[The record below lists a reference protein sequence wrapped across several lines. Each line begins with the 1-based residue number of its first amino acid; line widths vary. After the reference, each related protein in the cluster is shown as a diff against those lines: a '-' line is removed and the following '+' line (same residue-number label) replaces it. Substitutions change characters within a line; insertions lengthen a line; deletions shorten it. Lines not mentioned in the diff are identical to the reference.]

1 MAYPT
6 TKVEIA
12 FADNPYEP
20 APTWTDV
27 TNYVRNVSI
36 RRGRNGDFEQFG
48 PGSATVILDNR
59 DERFNP
65 LNTAGPY
72 DGLLLPRRQIRITAD
87 TGSGYVPVFQG
98 YVSGWPVSW
107 SRYGADS
114 TVTITCL
121 DAMSLLADTNLVADW
136 SYQTITTG
144 MPVGAPNSYFR
155 LQEPTGG
162 TFFVDTMNA
171 TGAARTARGMVQTA
185 GVFSYLKT
193 TPLTPGLPA
202 GGTNIQPGNSW
213 TANGITPGAFAL
225 GACAISLW
233 WRASRVGVQS
243 TPFTLTNKL
252 IQLEG
257 VVTTSGTLRLRAYN
271 SSQYWESTSSIATL
285 ADGEAHHIFA
295 QTDAGGSFWIFIDG
309 QSCAGA
315 VTNVA
320 SGRTFAASPVTLTLA
335 DDIMSEVAY
344 WAKNQGSAPFNFAFG
359 PTTAAV
365 QSLYGSAKPFF
376 VETTAARA
384 TRILQTTA
392 LDSSMYS
399 ITTAPEGTVSEITV
413 GGSVIPELQK
423 TADSEGG
430 DLYVSKS
437 GVLTF
442 TARSYAALQ
451 GSSTSAATFTDT
463 GTNNPYGG
471 ELDVQI
477 DADNISN
484 DITVT
489 FSNGG
494 NVRTTSATSQT
505 ANGVASATIDTYL
518 SSVDEATTLAEFES
532 TIRATVK
539 PQVSAIEVS
548 TTSSS
553 AHWATILALELLSP
567 ITITRTP
574 STGSVF
580 TQKMLINSITH
591 DITPNA
597 WTTMI
602 EGSARYV
609 GWFVLD
615 SSLLDGTDL
624 LL

>member
-12 FADNPYEP
+12 FADGPYIA

-27 TNYVRNVSI
+27 TTYVRNVSI
-36 RRGRNGDFEQFG
+36 RRGRTGDFEQFG

-65 LNTAGPY
+65 LNTAGTY
-72 DGLLLPRRQIRITAD
+72 YGNLLPRRQIRITAD
-87 TGSGYVPVFQG
+87 TGSGYVAVFRG

-114 TVTITCL
+114 TVAINCL

-144 MPVGAPNSYFR
+144 MPVGAPNSYYR
-155 LQEPTGG
+155 LQQPTSS
-162 TFFVDTMNA
+162 TFFDDTMNA
-171 TGAARTARGMVQTA
+171 AVPYYYLRQSAGA
-185 GVFSYLKT
+185 FSYLKT

-202 GGTNIQPGNSW
+202 GGTNFQPGNSW
-213 TANGITPGAFAL
+213 TATGIVPGAFAL

-233 WRASRVGVQS
+233 WRASRVGVAS

-271 SSQYWESTSSIATL
+271 SSQYWESTSTIATL

-320 SGRTFAASPVTLTLA
+320 SGRTFAASPVTLTLS

-344 WAKNQGSAPFNFAFG
+344 WAKNTGSAPFNFAFG

-365 QSLYGSAKPFF
+365 QSLYASGKPYF

-399 ITTAPEGTVSEITV
+399 ITAAPEGTVAEISV

-442 TARSYAALQ
+442 TERSYAPRQ
-451 GSSTSAATFTDT
+451 GASTSAATFTDT

-471 ELDVQI
+471 QLDVQI

-494 NVRTTSATSQT
+494 NVRTTSTTSQT

-518 SSVDEATTLAEFES
+518 SSTDEANTLATFES
-532 TIRATVK
+532 IIRATVK

-548 TTSSS
+548 ATSSS
-553 AHWATILALELLSP
+553 AHWATILSLELLSP

-609 GWFVLD
+609 GYFVLD
-615 SSLLDGTDL
+615 YSSLDGPDIL
-624 LL
+624 I

>member
-12 FADNPYEP
+12 FADGPYIA

-27 TNYVRNVSI
+27 TTYVRNVSI

-65 LNTAGPY
+65 LNTAGTY
-72 DGLLLPRRQIRITAD
+72 YGNLLPRRQIRITAD
-87 TGSGYVPVFQG
+87 TGSGYVAVFRG

-144 MPVGAPNSYFR
+144 QTVGAPNSYFR

-162 TFFVDTMNA
+162 TFFTDTMNPTGA
-171 TGAARTARGMVQTA
+171 TGTARRMVQTA

-202 GGTNIQPGNSW
+202 GGTNIQPSNSW
-213 TANGITPGAFAL
+213 TANGIVPGAFAL

-233 WRASRVGVQS
+233 WRASRVGVAS

-257 VVTTSGTLRLRAYN
+257 VVTTSGTLRLRAY
-271 SSQYWESTSSIATL
+271 SSAQYWESTSSIATL

-295 QTDAGGSFWIFIDG
+295 QTDAGGSLWIFIDG
-309 QSCAGA
+309 QSCAGT
-315 VTNVA
+315 VSTVA
-320 SGRTFAASPVTLTLA
+320 SGRTFAASPVTLTLS

-344 WAKNQGSAPFNFAFG
+344 WAKNTGSAPFNFAFG
-359 PTTAAV
+359 PTTAEV
-365 QSLYGSAKPFF
+365 KSLYGSAKPFF

-548 TTSSS
+548 ATSSS

>member
-12 FADNPYEP
+12 FTDGPYVA

-27 TNYVRNVSI
+27 TSYVRNVSI
-36 RRGRNGDFEQFG
+36 RRGRSSDFEQFG

-65 LNTAGPY
+65 LNTAGTHY
-72 DGLLLPRRQIRITAD
+72 GNLLPRRQIRITAD
-87 TGSGYVPVFQG
+87 TGSGYVAVFRG

-114 TVTITCL
+114 TVTINCL
-121 DAMSLLADTNLVADW
+121 DSMSLLADTNLVADW
-136 SYQTITTG
+136 SFQTITTG
-144 MPVGAPNSYFR
+144 QTVGAPNSYFR

-162 TFFVDTMNA
+162 TFFTDTMNP
-171 TGAARTARGMVQTA
+171 TGPTGTARRMVQTA

-213 TANGITPGAFAL
+213 TANGITPGASAL

-257 VVTTSGTLRLRAYN
+257 VVTTSGALRLRAFS
-271 SSQYWESTSSIATL
+271 SSQYWESTSTISTL

-295 QTDAGGSFWIFIDG
+295 QTDSGGSFWIFIDG
-309 QSCAGA
+309 QSCAGT
-315 VTNVA
+315 VTNVGT
-320 SGRTFAASPVTLTLA
+320 GRTFAASPVTLTLS

-344 WAKNQGSAPFNFAFG
+344 WAKNQGFPPFLFAFG
-359 PTTAAV
+359 PTTAEV

-384 TRILQTTA
+384 TRILASTNLPAA
-392 LDSSMYS
+392 LYS
-399 ITTAPEGTVSEITV
+399 VTTAPEGIVSEITV

-423 TADSEGG
+423 TAESEGG

-494 NVRTTSATSQT
+494 NVRTTSTTSQT
-505 ANGVASATIDTYL
+505 ANGVASASIDTYL
-518 SSVDEATTLAEFES
+518 SSVDQATTLAEFES
-532 TIRATVK
+532 TVRAAVK

-548 TTSSS
+548 ATSSS

-574 STGSVF
+574 ATGSAF
-580 TQKMLINSITH
+580 TQKMIINSITH

-597 WTTMI
+597 WKTMI

-609 GWFVLD
+609 GFFVLD
-615 SSLLDGTDL
+615 QSALDGPDIL
-624 LL
+624 I